1 MKQFIKENK
10 AIVIAWVI
18 WVLLFVSFGY
28 ITIEQNKAIELAK
41 KELLEEQSKQSNADI
56 ISETILDKKNTILV
70 TETNIKILEEKKQKL
85 ELEVTCWKNQMNRL
99 VDGLEYNLDYCKDE
113 NNLSKFKE
121 DFQ

>member
-10 AIVIAWVI
+10 AMVIAWLVLT
-18 WVLLFVSFGY
+18 LLFVSFGY
-28 ITIEQNKAIELAK
+28 ITIEQNKAIDLAK
-41 KELLEEQSKQSNADI
+41 KELFMVKNTKHSSEI
-56 ISETILDKKNTILV
+56 ISETILDKKNNIKV
-70 TETNIKILEEKKQKL
+70 TETNIKILEEKKNKL

-113 NNLSKFKE
+113 TNLSKFKE